1 LPVLENGVISNKIEE
16 QVWMVNPMTSQVLS
30 PVIVDSLP
38 EQRVVLEGV
47 SWQQYE
53 LLLATLGDDFPALR
67 LSYLEGMLE
76 IMSNSPLHEELKT
89 TIGMLMEAYFQ
100 DTRTRFHAIGSAT
113 FRKVAK
119 QRGLEPDECY
129 CLGQKKEFPDLA
141 IEVVLS
147 SGMVD
152 KLEIYRGL
160 GVTEVW
166 VWEAGRF
173 TIRHLRADGYE
184 CLARSELLPECDI
197 ELLANYVKPEEQF
210 DAVMAFRE
218 ELKMRSYNEQ
228 QE

>member
-1 LPVLENGVISNKIEE
+1 
-16 QVWMVNPMTSQVLS
+16 MTSQVVS
-30 PVIVDSLP
+30 PVIAESLP

-53 LLLATLGDDFPALR
+53 LLLATFGDDFPALR

-76 IMSNSPLHEELKT
+76 IMSTSPLHEELKKM
-89 TIGMLMEAYFQ
+89 IGMLMEAYFQ

-113 FRKVAK
+113 FRKVSK

-129 CLGQKKEFPDLA
+129 CLGQKKDFPDLA

-147 SGMVD
+147 SGIVD

-173 TIRHLRADGYE
+173 TIHHLRAEGYE
-184 CLARSELLPECDI
+184 CVVRSELLPECDM

-210 DAVMAFRE
+210 DAVIAFRD
-218 ELKMRSYNEQ
+218 ELKMRLSSQ
-228 QE
+228 PQE

>member
-1 LPVLENGVISNKIEE
+1 
-16 QVWMVNPMTSQVLS
+16 MTSQVLS
-30 PVIVDSLP
+30 PTIPQSLP
-38 EQRVVLEGV
+38 EQHVVLEGV

-67 LSYLEGMLE
+67 LSYLEGTLE
-76 IMSNSPLHEELKT
+76 IMTTSLLHEELKKM
-89 TIGMLMEAYFQ
+89 IGMLMEAYFQ
-100 DTRTRFHAIGSAT
+100 ESRTRFHAIGSAT

-129 CLGQKKEFPDLA
+129 CLEHKKEFPDLA
-141 IEVVLS
+141 IEIVLS
-147 SGMVD
+147 SGLVD

-173 TIRHLRADGYE
+173 VIHHLRSEGYE
-184 CLARSELLPECDI
+184 RIEKSELLPSCDI
-197 ELLANYVKPEEQF
+197 ELLASHVKPEEQF

-218 ELKMRSYNEQ
+218 KLRK
-228 QE
+228 

>member
-1 LPVLENGVISNKIEE
+1 
-16 QVWMVNPMTSQVLS
+16 MVNPMTSQVLS
-30 PVIVDSLP
+30 PAIPDSLP
-38 EQRVVLEGV
+38 EQRVMLEGV

-53 LLLATLGDDFPALR
+53 LLLATFGDDFPALR

-76 IMSNSPLHEELKT
+76 IMSTSPLHEELKKM
-89 TIGMLMEAYFQ
+89 IGMLMESYFQ

-113 FRKVAK
+113 FRKVSK

-129 CLGQKKEFPDLA
+129 CLGQKKDFPDLA

-147 SGMVD
+147 SGIVD

-173 TIRHLRADGYE
+173 TIHHRRAEGYE
-184 CLARSELLPECDI
+184 CVVRSELLPECDM

-210 DAVMAFRE
+210 DAVIAFRD
-218 ELKMRSYNEQ
+218 ELKMRLSSQ
-228 QE
+228 PQE

>member
-1 LPVLENGVISNKIEE
+1 
-16 QVWMVNPMTSQVLS
+16 MVNVMTSQVLS
-30 PVIVDSLP
+30 PAIADSQP

-67 LSYLEGMLE
+67 LSYLEGTLE
-76 IMSNSPLHEELKT
+76 IMTTSPLHEELKS
-89 TIGMLMEAYFQ
+89 TIRMLLEVYFQ
-100 DTRTRFHAIGSAT
+100 EFRIRYHCIGSAT

-147 SGMVD
+147 SGLVD

-166 VWEAGRF
+166 VWESGRF
-173 TIRHLRADGYE
+173 TIHHLRTDGYE
-184 CLARSELLPECDI
+184 RIENSELLPECDI
-197 ELLANYVKPEEQF
+197 ELLASYVQPENQF
-210 DAVMAFRE
+210 DAVMAFRAA
-218 ELKMRSYNEQ
+218 L
-228 QE
+228 

>member
-1 LPVLENGVISNKIEE
+1 
-16 QVWMVNPMTSQVLS
+16 MVNPMTSQVLS
-30 PVIVDSLP
+30 PAIVNSLP

-53 LLLATLGDDFPALR
+53 LLLATLSDDFPALR
-67 LSYLEGMLE
+67 LSYLEGTLE
-76 IMSNSPLHEELKT
+76 IMTTSPLHEELKSIIRT
-89 TIGMLMEAYFQ
+89 LLEVYFLEF
-100 DTRTRFHAIGSAT
+100 RIRYHCIGSAT
-113 FRKVAK
+113 FRKAAK

-166 VWEAGRF
+166 VWEAEQF
-173 TIRHLRADGYE
+173 TINHLRVDGYE
-184 CLARSELLPECDI
+184 CIAKSELLPECDI

-218 ELKMRSYNEQ
+218 ELRTRSRA
-228 QE
+228 